1 MKLKKGDRFRNYIG
15 ELCFVCYMYKDVI
28 KLSYITKNPWIE
40 VYDKNEFISDVEN
53 NRFFPEPKI
62 KITRLNIAEHLVEY
76 QLNMIGKTTEE
87 AKKDDMWYLNW
98 TFTQRQYDLFRG
110 YAIPLIKKVFK
121 CNTKKAEETFSW
133 FNLQFGLRLKN

>member
-28 KLSYITKNPWIE
+28 KLSYITENPWIE
-40 VYDKNEFISDVEN
+40 VYDKNEFVSDVEN

>member
-28 KLSYITKNPWIE
+28 KLSYITENPWIE

>member
-15 ELCFVCYMYKDVI
+15 ELCFICYMYKDVV
-28 KLSYITKNPWIE
+28 KLSYIAKTPWIE
-40 VYDKNEFISDVEN
+40 VYDKNEFISDVDN
-53 NRFFPEPKI
+53 NRFFPEPNI

-133 FNLQFGLRLKN
+133 FNLQFSLRLKD

>member
-28 KLSYITKNPWIE
+28 KLSYITENPWIE

-133 FNLQFGLRLKN
+133 FDLQFGLRLKN

>member
-15 ELCFVCYMYKDVI
+15 ELCFICYMYKDVV
-28 KLSYITKNPWIE
+28 KLSYIAKTPWIE
-40 VYDKNEFISDVEN
+40 VYDKNEFISDVKN
-53 NRFFPEPKI
+53 NRFFPEPNI

-133 FNLQFGLRLKN
+133 FNLQFGLRLKD